1 MVEAL
6 KINSIYLVNRT
17 LSVIIARMIKRY
29 AQDEIIQLLTEFS
42 AVGILGPRQIGKT
55 TLALEVA
62 GHLASEAIY
71 LDLESPSEL
80 SKLDEPEQFFE
91 LNTGKLIILDEIQ
104 RAPELFS
111 ILRGA
116 IDRNRRKGH
125 STGQFLILGSASL
138 DLIRQSSESLA
149 GRIAYIELS
158 GLNVI
163 EINKG
168 SKITSDQLWLRG
180 GFPDSV
186 LAKNDSVSM
195 RWRAN
200 FISTYLERDIPQLGP
215 RIPATTLRRL
225 WTMLAHSQSTQVNI
239 AKLGAN
245 LDVAAPTAKR
255 YIDLLEDLL
264 LIRSLRPWFGNIGKR
279 LVKTPKVYIRDSG
292 LTHALLNISNLN
304 DLMGHPVVGTSWE
317 GFVIENLIS
326 CASVGATFW
335 YYRTSAGAEID
346 LIIEYSSR
354 KKIAIEIKRSIS
366 PKVSKGF
373 YLGCDDI
380 GATDRFVVY
389 AGDDQ
394 YPLAKNITAISLT
407 KMMHVLEN

>member
-1 MVEAL
+1 
-6 KINSIYLVNRT
+6 
-17 LSVIIARMIKRY
+17 MIKRH

-55 TLALEVA
+55 TLALEVV
-62 GHLASEAIY
+62 GQLDSEAIY
-71 LDLESPSEL
+71 LDLESSSDL

-91 LNTGKLIILDEIQ
+91 LNTGKLIILDGIH
-104 RAPELFS
+104 RVPELFS
-111 ILRGA
+111 ILRRV

-125 STGQFLILGSASL
+125 NTGQFLVLGSASL

-158 GLNVI
+158 GLNII
-163 EINKG
+163 ETNKG
-168 SKITSDQLWLRG
+168 SKITTNQLWLRG

-186 LAKNDSVSM
+186 LARNDLASM

-200 FISTYLERDIPQLGP
+200 FITTYLERDVPQMGP

-225 WTMLAHSQSTQVNI
+225 WTMLAHNQGTQVNI

-245 LDVAAPTAKR
+245 LDTAAPTAKR
-255 YIDLLEDLL
+255 YIELLEDLL

-304 DLMGHPVVGTSWE
+304 DLMGHPVIGTSWE

-326 CASVGATFW
+326 CAPIGATFW
-335 YYRTSAGAEID
+335 FYRTSAGAEID
-346 LIIEYSSR
+346 LIIEYGER

-380 GATDRFVVY
+380 GATDRYVIY

-407 KMMHVLEN
+407 KMMRLLEG